1 MLWTKHISTKS
12 SYQRCQNPSSI
23 VGFKTFV
30 IIESCEKVTIKIE
43 QVVME
48 LVSGIWDFGIQ
59 VTLAIK
65 YVAGNSSFRRLYVQI
80 PF

>member
-1 MLWTKHISTKS
+1 MLFKLFFKTIVRSKSQINGEDEALNKTYMYQLS

-43 QVVME
+43 QVVMA
-48 LVSGIWDFGIQ
+48 LGSGIWDFGI
-59 VTLAIK
+59 
-65 YVAGNSSFRRLYVQI
+65 
-80 PF
+80 